1 MTVDVHGRSVH
12 LGASCLDVFRRHC
25 SFSLND
31 ADITDTCTYNVNCRL
46 LTSKQ
51 NTKDEN
57 KSIAENVYWFQQ
69 LIGEY
74 DVSTQLQAPNINI
87 LTTNTAK
94 YNRYNRMKISRKGD
108 KSTGKDDQDKKNIEI
123 LKKR

>member
-31 ADITDTCTYNVNCRL
+31 ADITDTCTPYNVICRL

-74 DVSTQLQAPNINI
+74 DVSTQLQAPNIYI
-87 LTTNTAK
+87 LTTNTTK
-94 YNRYNRMKISRKGD
+94 LIQQNTID
-108 KSTGKDDQDKKNIEI
+108 TTE
-123 LKKR
+123 